1 MSGLTIMREPVTN
14 ESYISIEQA
23 TRYAHSIDGGHIMP
37 ERNSDDFMRRA
48 MEQMSIR
55 MALDI
60 EDMIINGLPDVVIE
74 EVIEEYIKSFPTANS
89 VRKVR
94 FR

>member
-14 ESYISIEQA
+14 GSFISAIEPNRMLQRA
-23 TRYAHSIDGGHIMP
+23 TA
-37 ERNSDDFMRRA
+37 
-48 MEQMSIR
+48 QMAER

-60 EDMIINGLPDVVIE
+60 EDMIINGLPDDVIE
-74 EVIEEYIKSFPTANS
+74 EVIEEYTKSFPTANS
-89 VRKVR
+89 VRKIR